1 MAIFYI
7 IIKLNIYI
15 YDQSLGSQA
24 IEFRDLARFQ
34 PPSTSRLRASKVLMC
49 GSPVTSPTAAGRKT
63 RFAPRCNGGVIYNP
77 DNMCITIYIIPIIS
91 VIQNYSTN
99 DISGKLHEF
108 TNLKEGL
115 SPLGDLTPARTET

>member
-1 MAIFYI
+1 M
-7 IIKLNIYI
+7 
-15 YDQSLGSQA
+15 QW
-24 IEFRDLARFQ
+24 
-34 PPSTSRLRASKVLMC
+34 
-49 GSPVTSPTAAGRKT
+49 
-63 RFAPRCNGGVIYNP
+63 GVIYNP

>member
-1 MAIFYI
+1 
-7 IIKLNIYI
+7 
-15 YDQSLGSQA
+15 
-24 IEFRDLARFQ
+24 
-34 PPSTSRLRASKVLMC
+34 
-49 GSPVTSPTAAGRKT
+49 
-63 RFAPRCNGGVIYNP
+63 
-77 DNMCITIYIIPIIS
+77 MCITIYIIPIIS